1 MYSNVRSIE
10 DMFWDIKKESE
21 YEENNKEDDESG
33 GSDSDP

>member
-1 MYSNVRSIE
+1 MYSNVWSIE

-21 YEENNKEDDESG
+21 NEENNKEDDESG